1 MQYNIADLME
11 SIADVC
17 PDRPALASGDVH
29 LTFGELDTRA
39 NRLAHFFAS
48 RGIKAG
54 DHVGLFLFNGHQYVE
69 TLLALMKIRAVGI
82 NINYRFVAPEV
93 RYMIDNADLRG
104 IVAQRQ
110 FLPIID
116 KANEG
121 MPTIPALITIE
132 DGTDC
137 VSSQETTDYEAAM
150 AAGSPERGF
159 AERSGDDLFIIYTG
173 GTTGM
178 PKGVMWRHEDLFF
191 SGLQGG
197 APSGDPVESPEE
209 VARNAA
215 EENYCVSMLPCAP
228 FIHGAAQL
236 TGFICLL
243 TGGKLTIQPGKSF
256 DPERVL
262 DLVGEEEVSTL
273 TIVGD
278 AMAYPLLEQLQRTD
292 KTFDV
297 SNLNVIASAGA
308 ILSPT
313 NKAALQALLPDVMII
328 NSFGSTESG
337 DLGRAADDE
346 ESVDGRPTFYM
357 DESVTVLD
365 EMLNPVEPGSGVIGR
380 LARSGRL
387 PLGYYKDEAQ
397 TNERFVTAN
406 GKRWV
411 VPGDFATIEGDGRIT
426 FMGRG
431 SKCINTGGEK
441 VFPEEVEEAIKA
453 HPDVIDALVVGVPDP
468 KWGST
473 VGAVF
478 NTKGNKPLSNE
489 ALQAHCRAHIA
500 GYKVPRVI
508 VQRPV
513 VERFPS
519 GKPDYNWAEAIAK
532 EAAGIPP
539 QGPS

>member
-11 SIADVC
+11 SIADAC

-29 LTFGELDTRA
+29 LTFGELDARA
-39 NRLAHFFAS
+39 NRLAHFFES
-48 RGIKAG
+48 RGVGAG
-54 DHVGLFLFNGHQYVE
+54 DHVGLFLFNGHQYIE

-93 RYMIDNADLRG
+93 RYMIDNADLKG

-110 FLPIID
+110 FLPVID
-116 KANEG
+116 QANEG
-121 MPTIPALITIE
+121 MPAIPALISVD
-132 DGTDC
+132 DGTDFT
-137 VSSQETTDYEAAM
+137 SSQDTTDYEAAM
-150 AAGSPERGF
+150 AAGGAERGF
-159 AERSGDDLFIIYTG
+159 GERTGDDLFIIYTG

-178 PKGVMWRHEDLFF
+178 PKGVMWRHEDMFF
-191 SGLQGG
+191 SALQGG
-197 APSGDPVESPEE
+197 APSGDPVETPEE
-209 VARNAA
+209 VASNAK
-215 EENYCVSMLPCAP
+215 EEYYCVSMLPCAP

-243 TGGKLTIQPGKSF
+243 TGGKLVIQPGKSF
-256 DPERVL
+256 DAERVL
-262 DLVGEEEVSTL
+262 DLVAEEEVSTL

-278 AMAYPLLEQLQRTD
+278 AMAYPLLEQLRRTD
-292 KTFDV
+292 KTFDM
-297 SNLNVIASAGA
+297 SNLTVIASAGA
-308 ILSPT
+308 ILSRT
-313 NKAALQALLPDVMII
+313 NKAALQELLPDAMII

-346 ESVDGRPTFYM
+346 ESHDGRPTFYM
-357 DESVTVLD
+357 DDEVTVLD
-365 EMLNPVEPGSGVIGR
+365 DDMNPIVPGSGAIGR

-397 TNERFVTAN
+397 TAERFVTAN

-411 VPGDFATIEGDGRIT
+411 VPGDFATVEADGRIT

-453 HPDVIDALVVGVPDP
+453 HPDVIDALVVGVPSE

-478 NTKGNKPLSNE
+478 NTKGNKPLSTE
-489 ALQAHCRAHIA
+489 ELQAHCRAHVA
-500 GYKVPRVI
+500 GYKVPRVV
-508 VQRPV
+508 VQRDA
-513 VERFPS
+513 VERFAS
-519 GKPDYNWAEAIAK
+519 GKPDYKWAEAVAK
-532 EAAGIPP
+532 EAAGVA
-539 QGPS
+539 

>member
-48 RGIKAG
+48 RGVKAG

-121 MPTIPALITIE
+121 MPPIPALITIE
-132 DGTDC
+132 DGTNF

-197 APSGDPVESPEE
+197 APSGDPVETPEE

-228 FIHGAAQL
+228 FIHGASQL

-243 TGGKLTIQPGKSF
+243 TGGKLVIQPGKSF

-262 DLVGEEEVSTL
+262 DLIGEEEATTL

-278 AMAYPLLEQLQRTD
+278 AMAYPLLEQLERTD
-292 KTFDV
+292 KSFDV
-297 SNLNVIASAGA
+297 SHLSVIASAGA

-313 NKAALQALLPDVMII
+313 NKAKLQALLPDVMII

-346 ESVDGRPTFYM
+346 QSVDGRPTFYM

-365 EMLNPVEPGSGVIGR
+365 EMLNPIEPGSGVIGR

-411 VPGDFATIEGDGRIT
+411 VPGDFATIEADGRIT

-489 ALQAHCRAHIA
+489 DLQAHCRQHVA

-532 EAAGIPP
+532 EAAGITP

>member
-39 NRLAHFFAS
+39 NRLAHFFTS
-48 RGIKAG
+48 RGVKAG

-121 MPTIPALITIE
+121 MPPIPALITIE
-132 DGTDC
+132 DGTNF

-150 AAGSPERGF
+150 AAGGPSAASRNALATTSSSSTRAAPPACPRASCGATKTSSSP
-159 AERSGDDLFIIYTG
+159 ASGRRTQRRPGRD
-173 GTTGM
+173 
-178 PKGVMWRHEDLFF
+178 
-191 SGLQGG
+191 
-197 APSGDPVESPEE
+197 PEE

-292 KTFDV
+292 KSFDV
-297 SNLNVIASAGA
+297 SHLSVIASAGA
-308 ILSPT
+308 IPLAHQQGQAPG
-313 NKAALQALLPDVMII
+313 AAARRHDHQQLRQH
-328 NSFGSTESG
+328 
-337 DLGRAADDE
+337 
-346 ESVDGRPTFYM
+346 
-357 DESVTVLD
+357 
-365 EMLNPVEPGSGVIGR
+365 GVR
-380 LARSGRL
+380 
-387 PLGYYKDEAQ
+387 
-397 TNERFVTAN
+397 
-406 GKRWV
+406 
-411 VPGDFATIEGDGRIT
+411 
-426 FMGRG
+426 
-431 SKCINTGGEK
+431 
-441 VFPEEVEEAIKA
+441 
-453 HPDVIDALVVGVPDP
+453 
-468 KWGST
+468 
-473 VGAVF
+473 
-478 NTKGNKPLSNE
+478 
-489 ALQAHCRAHIA
+489 
-500 GYKVPRVI
+500 
-508 VQRPV
+508 
-513 VERFPS
+513 
-519 GKPDYNWAEAIAK
+519 
-532 EAAGIPP
+532 
-539 QGPS
+539 

>member
-39 NRLAHFFAS
+39 NRLAHFFTS
-48 RGIKAG
+48 RGVKAG

-121 MPTIPALITIE
+121 MPPIPALITIE
-132 DGTDC
+132 DGTNF

-197 APSGDPVESPEE
+197 APSGDPVETPEE

-228 FIHGAAQL
+228 FIHGASQL

-243 TGGKLTIQPGKSF
+243 TGGKLVIQPGKSF

-262 DLVGEEEVSTL
+262 DLIGEEEATTL

-278 AMAYPLLEQLQRTD
+278 AMAYPLLEQLERTD
-292 KTFDV
+292 KSFDV
-297 SNLNVIASAGA
+297 SHLSVIASAGA

-313 NKAALQALLPDVMII
+313 NKAKLQALLPDVMII

-346 ESVDGRPTFYM
+346 QSVDGRPTFYM

-365 EMLNPVEPGSGVIGR
+365 EMLNPIEPGSGVIGR

-411 VPGDFATIEGDGRIT
+411 VPGDFATIEADGRIT

-431 SKCINTGGEK
+431 SKCINTGARRSFRK
-441 VFPEEVEEAIKA
+441 RSRRPSRRT
-453 HPDVIDALVVGVPDP
+453 PTS
-468 KWGST
+468 ST
-473 VGAVF
+473 RWWWACPTRSGGPPWAPCSTRRATSRCP
-478 NTKGNKPLSNE
+478 TKTSRRT
-489 ALQAHCRAHIA
+489 AASTWRATRCRA
-500 GYKVPRVI
+500 
-508 VQRPV
+508 
-513 VERFPS
+513 
-519 GKPDYNWAEAIAK
+519 
-532 EAAGIPP
+532 
-539 QGPS
+539 

>member
-1 MQYNIADLME
+1 
-11 SIADVC
+11 
-17 PDRPALASGDVH
+17 
-29 LTFGELDTRA
+29 
-39 NRLAHFFAS
+39 
-48 RGIKAG
+48 
-54 DHVGLFLFNGHQYVE
+54 
-69 TLLALMKIRAVGI
+69 
-82 NINYRFVAPEV
+82 
-93 RYMIDNADLRG
+93 
-104 IVAQRQ
+104 
-110 FLPIID
+110 
-116 KANEG
+116 
-121 MPTIPALITIE
+121 
-132 DGTDC
+132 

-489 ALQAHCRAHIA
+489 DLQAHCRAARGGLQGAARDRAAPRGGALPERQARLQLGRGHRQGGGGHHAARAVMTELDERAQRIVDTAIELAAADGFAAVRLRDVAASA
-500 GYKVPRVI
+500 GVALGTLYK
-508 VQRPV
+508 
-513 VERFPS
+513 RFASKEEILVAALEQESEKLLARLGKRQPEGTDPS
-519 GKPDYNWAEAIAK
+519 SAWATCSTA
-532 EAAGIPP
+532 
-539 QGPS
+539 